1 MFKGSDDIIVERQEY
16 GVYNIRFSFMNNN
29 NVNIKNIIG
38 VDFMKV
44 VYELNKDLID
54 EIKINKIDN
63 NNGEYYLK
71 LRHLFEDLGFP
82 QFYSTVRI
90 HIDRKDKEILIK
102 GKTDE
107 IELSFDKSSEIVKGP
122 NFNMDCSV
130 LSPNESRLDVKIIF
144 KLYWDNI
151 PITDFLEKISIKITK
166 KIIKRLKE
174 FVYNLIIY
182 K

>member
-1 MFKGSDDIIVERQEY
+1 MFKSNDDIVIERQEY
-16 GVYNIRFSFMNNN
+16 GVYNVEFSFINNN

-44 VYELNKDLID
+44 IYELNKDLID
-54 EIKINKIDN
+54 ELKINKIDK

-82 QFYSTVRI
+82 QFYSTVRV
-90 HIDRKDKEILIK
+90 HFDRKDKEVIVK

-107 IELSFDKSSEIVKGP
+107 IELSYEKNKEIVKGP
-122 NFNMDCSV
+122 NFNMDCIISC
-130 LSPNESRLDVKIIF
+130 PNESKLYVKTVL
-144 KLYWDNI
+144 KLYWNNI
-151 PITDFLEKISIKITK
+151 PITDFLEKICIKITK

-174 FVYNLIIY
+174 FVYNLTINV
-182 K
+182 